1 MNVGK
6 LHLTAWGNAEQAW
19 QGRQRYD
26 SRNIRDESWK
36 TPSDKHG
43 MARVAHVG
51 LCTNSEQAACESVG
65 DSGVNNK
72 EKFNKG
78 EGASEGRSRGIRDQ
92 AWL

>member
-1 MNVGK
+1 
-6 LHLTAWGNAEQAW
+6 
-19 QGRQRYD
+19 
-26 SRNIRDESWK
+26 
-36 TPSDKHG
+36 
-43 MARVAHVG
+43 VG
-51 LCTNSEQAACESVG
+51 LRTKSEQAACESVG